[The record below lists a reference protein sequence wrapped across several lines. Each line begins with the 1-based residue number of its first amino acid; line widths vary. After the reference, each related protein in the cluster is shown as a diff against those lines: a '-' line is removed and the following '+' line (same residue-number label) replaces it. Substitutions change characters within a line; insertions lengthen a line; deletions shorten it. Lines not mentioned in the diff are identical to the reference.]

1 MAIRLQATPSV
12 VVWSVNEQ
20 TLPDAKA
27 VAAAVSADRCSVQ
40 VLCEGG
46 LRFEVRGLQ
55 CNPYA
60 LSALIPLAMWNAQP
74 WGKR

>member
-12 VVWSVNEQ
+12 VVWSVNEE
-20 TLPDAKA
+20 TLPDAKS

-46 LRFEVRGLQ
+46 
-55 CNPYA
+55 CA
-60 LSALIPLAMWNAQP
+60 LKCMACSATRMRWP
-74 WGKR
+74 R